1 MRDVTARALRAYV
14 YTLGHDDLSDEEG
27 AVCVSMLQKASEA
40 RFPKALNTLGIMY
53 NSIGKDYFA
62 QAAACFAAACEEG
75 MIEQEPAAVYAKY
88 LREGLGGVAVDK
100 KKAAEVEKWHLNLTI
115 RTV

>member
-1 MRDVTARALRAYV
+1 MYRCFSKPPR
-14 YTLGHDDLSDEEG
+14 H
-27 AVCVSMLQKASEA
+27 VSRS
-40 RFPKALNTLGIMY
+40 ALNTLGIMY

-62 QAAACFAAACEEG
+62 QAVACFAAACEEG

-100 KKAAEVEKWHLNLTI
+100 KKRRGGGEDGT
-115 RTV
+115 